1 MTRIVT
7 LTPHGSRG
15 FIFYVLGSVAAIAA
29 LSDLNMIIR
38 GGLSGAHRVTPM
50 AYVLCVIRSCYVI
63 SANTA
68 NVWPDFINNNLPIY
82 LVILIMFFWLF
93 RVYLPNGLLKK
104 SMLSEKV
111 HIFYIADYSEAV
123 LKINLFCC
131 YLLL

>member
-1 MTRIVT
+1 M
-7 LTPHGSRG
+7 
-15 FIFYVLGSVAAIAA
+15 
-29 LSDLNMIIR
+29 
-38 GGLSGAHRVTPM
+38 
-50 AYVLCVIRSCYVI
+50 I

-68 NVWPDFINNNLPIY
+68 DVWPDFINNNLPIY